1 MVEGGE
7 TVGGGGG
14 IAVILEKE
22 RCDSLEKLETLET
35 DTETERVLRV
45 SVLFLPFMICCWI
58 LERGSQGICLFLCC
72 WFRCTDLFGF
82 SFAPNSILFSYLF
95 LFLFFNFTLFINTR
109 WQCKSDGDSIRISY
123 KSGAKV
129 DERFLWSTIGLDIF
143 TIF

>member
-1 MVEGGE
+1 MNLQFVEEKAQVVEGGE

-58 LERGSQGICLFLCC
+58 LERGSQGICLCFVLLIQMYGS
-72 WFRCTDLFGF
+72 FR
-82 SFAPNSILFSYLF
+82 I
-95 LFLFFNFTLFINTR
+95 
-109 WQCKSDGDSIRISY
+109 
-123 KSGAKV
+123 
-129 DERFLWSTIGLDIF
+129 
-143 TIF
+143 